1 MAARI
6 LITEDDLILRE
17 GLCALLTQEGY
28 HVRTAADLRSA
39 KALLTQERFD
49 LILLDQR
56 LPDGVGTDLCRTL
69 RSEGVDTPVL
79 FLTACDEETDV
90 VRGLDAG
97 ADDYV
102 AKPFRS
108 QELLSRIRALLRRTN
123 FAIYAENGIYADLN
137 SMTVRRD
144 GSPLFLT
151 PTEFQILAAL
161 LRSAGMIVPRETL
174 LHRIWDCGGEFI
186 EDNTLSVHVSRLRE
200 KIGAAH
206 IVTVRGVGYRWEK

>member
-1 MAARI
+1 MTAKI

-28 HVRTAADLRSA
+28 HVHAAADLRGA
-39 KALLTQERFD
+39 KALLLQERFD

-56 LPDGVGTDLCRTL
+56 LPDGLGTDLCRAL

-79 FLTACDEETDV
+79 FLTACDEEADV

-102 AKPFRS
+102 TKPFRS
-108 QELLSRIRALLRRTN
+108 LELLSRIRALLRRTHT
-123 FAIYAENGIYADLN
+123 AVYAENGIYADLN
-137 SMTVRRD
+137 AMTVRRD
-144 GSPLFLT
+144 GAPLYLT

-161 LRSAGMIVPRETL
+161 LRSAGAIVPRETL

-206 IVTVRGVGYRWEK
+206 IITVRGVGYRWEK

>member
-1 MAARI
+1 MAAKI

-28 HVRTAADLRSA
+28 HVHAAANLRAA
-39 KALLTQERFD
+39 KALLLQERFD

-56 LPDGVGTDLCRTL
+56 LPDGLGTDLCRAL

-79 FLTACDEETDV
+79 FLTACDEEADV

-102 AKPFRS
+102 TKPFRS
-108 QELLSRIRALLRRTN
+108 LELLSRIRALLRRTN
-123 FAIYAENGIYADLN
+123 TAVYAENGIYADLKT
-137 SMTVRRD
+137 MTVRRD
-144 GSPLFLT
+144 GVPLFLT

-161 LRSAGMIVPRETL
+161 LRSAGAIVPRETL

-206 IVTVRGVGYRWEK
+206 IITVRGVGYRWEK